1 MLLDIS
7 VKKGDVFLSKK
18 TPNRST
24 KNAAYL
30 RALIFTLAFFLYLTC
45 ALSTNN
51 FYVSHWHCS
60 MSLSSYFVDVHVF
73 VVFYPS

>member
-45 ALSTNN
+45 ALSNNN
-51 FYVSHWHCS
+51 FHVSRWHCS
-60 MSLSSYFVDVHVF
+60 MSLSSYFVGVHVF